1 MYLGLGLLGLF
12 IGLLIAAGSRELY
25 GALSGAAVGVLLAH
39 LLRLERRV
47 RQLERRAAEPQRSAA
62 PEPRAAPERLELPA
76 APDRSESPRDDGK
89 RPAPAMARPEAE
101 QTAAGPVPGPAPSSA
116 PAPAPSAEPGQ
127 PATAPGPVTLFAQRA
142 MRQLTDWFTTGN
154 LPVKIGVILSFFGVA
169 FLLKYAID
177 QQLFAFP
184 IEFRLLAIAVGGLAM
199 IVVGWR
205 LRQRLR
211 VYALSLQGGGCGI
224 LFLTIFAAFRIW
236 QLLPASLA
244 LVLLAALAAFTGAL
258 AVLQNARALIILG
271 AVGGFLAPVLASTG
285 QGSHVALFSY
295 YLVLNAAVLGV
306 AWFRAWREVNLVGFA
321 FTWLIGSFW
330 GYRYYRP
337 ELFASTEPFLILN
350 FLFYQAIAVLYA
362 LRQPP
367 GRIGLVDGTLVFG
380 TPVVAFALQAGLVR
394 NTEYGLAISAA
405 VVAVFYA
412 LLAAWLFRRQIRYL
426 NILSESFIALAVAFA
441 TIAVPLA
448 LDARWT
454 SAAWALEGAALVWI
468 ATRQSRHLA
477 GLAGAALIFF
487 SGFAF
492 ALDGWRHGAGWPLLN
507 GNVLGGAMVSLSAL
521 FAARRLQHYRLPPLG
536 ALYGWIAWSLFAWGA
551 GWWVMTG
558 GGEIG
563 DRVPAGQQ
571 AHAAVLFLALSAA
584 GYCRLGEARDWSMA
598 RRLSWLFLPSLLWLA
613 AGYHEEYRHFL
624 TGWGWLAWPIA
635 FAVQAMILRMLDR
648 RENRIATAWHLA
660 TAALL
665 ALLLAMEAAWQT
677 SVSIAGAWKEAAAS
691 AVPGVFAL
699 LIWRFRH
706 RPRWP
711 IPRQAMAYRM
721 LAVALAAA
729 QALYLAAVSL
739 ALPGHPGPV
748 RYIPM
753 LNPLDLA
760 LLFSGVVTLLSLM
773 LIRRDRATLAAPA
786 LDSALAIYR
795 VSMAAT
801 FLVLT
806 TAALVRGVHF
816 YASIPWDYELLARS
830 DTVQTSLSIYW
841 GLLGFA
847 GMVIG
852 ARRASRWI
860 WVGGAGFMGL
870 VVIKLFLVDLGNSG
884 TIERIVSFIG
894 IGVLLLVVGYFAPV
908 PPRQKEGP
916 VSIGTAQPAGD

>member
-1 MYLGLGLLGLF
+1 MYFGLGLLGLVV
-12 IGLLIAAGSRELY
+12 GVVIAAGSRELF
-25 GALSGAAVGVLLAH
+25 GALSGAALGLLLAH
-39 LLRLERRV
+39 LIGLERRIRRLEGLDRKPA
-47 RQLERRAAEPQRSAA
+47 RQAA
-62 PEPRAAPERLELPA
+62 PEPRETTAAAAPPES
-76 APDRSESPRDDGK
+76 APESPPDAWEPTAPVTAGPEVALAAAI
-89 RPAPAMARPEAE
+89 PAPA
-101 QTAAGPVPGPAPSSA
+101 T
-116 PAPAPSAEPGQ
+116 EPGKFTLLLQ
-127 PATAPGPVTLFAQRA
+127 DAVRRVTA
-142 MRQLTDWFTTGN
+142 WFTTGN
-154 LPVKIGVILSFFGVA
+154 VPVKVGVILSFFGVA
-169 FLLKYAID
+169 FLLKYAVD
-177 QQLFAFP
+177 QQLFTFP
-184 IEFRLLAIAVGGLAM
+184 IEFRLLAIAVGGLVL

-244 LVLLAALAAFTGAL
+244 FLLLAALAAFTGAL

-306 AWFRAWREVNLVGFA
+306 AWFRAWREVNLVGFV
-321 FTWLIGSFW
+321 FTFVIGSFW

-337 ELFASTEPFLILN
+337 ELFASTEPFLILY

-367 GRIGLVDGTLVFG
+367 GKIGLVDGTLVFG
-380 TPVVAFALQAGLVR
+380 TPVIAFALQAGLVR

-412 LLAAWLFRRQIRYL
+412 LLAAWLFRRPERYL
-426 NILSESFIALAVAFA
+426 KVLSESFVALAVAFA
-441 TIAVPLA
+441 TIAIPLA

-477 GLAGAALIFF
+477 SLAGAALIFF

-492 ALDGWRHGAGWPLLN
+492 ALDGWQHQAGWPVLN

-536 ALYGWIAWSLFAWGA
+536 GLYGWIAWSLFAWGA

-558 GGEIG
+558 GAEIG
-563 DRVPAGQQ
+563 DRVPREQE
-571 AHAAVLFLALSAA
+571 AHAALLFLALSAA
-584 GYCRLGEARDWSMA
+584 GFCRLGEVRDWSMA
-598 RRLSWLFLPSLLWLA
+598 RRLSWLFLPALLWLA
-613 AGYHEEYRHFL
+613 AGYSDEYRHFL
-624 TGWGWLAWPIA
+624 TGWGWLAWPAA
-635 FAVQAMILRMLDR
+635 FAVQVMILRMLDR
-648 RENRIATAWHLA
+648 RDNRIATTWHLA

-665 ALLLAMEAAWQT
+665 VLLLAMEAAWQT

-691 AVPGVFAL
+691 VVPGVAAL
-699 LIWRFRH
+699 IIWRFRD
-706 RPRWP
+706 RPPWP
-711 IPRQAMAYRM
+711 LPRHATAYRM
-721 LAVALAAA
+721 LSLTLAAL
-729 QALYLAAVSL
+729 QALYLAAASI
-739 ALPGHPGPV
+739 ALPGHPGPMP
-748 RYIPM
+748 YIPV

-760 LLFSGVVTLLSLM
+760 LLFSGVVTLLSLAV
-773 LIRRDRATLAAPA
+773 IRRDRDRFAGPA
-786 LDSALAIYR
+786 LGSMPTIYR
-795 VSMAAT
+795 LVMAAT
-801 FLVLT
+801 FLALT
-806 TAALVRGVHF
+806 TTALVRGVHF
-816 YASIPWDYELLARS
+816 YAAIPWDYPTLVRS
-830 DTVQTSLSIYW
+830 DTVQTALSIYW

-852 ARRASRWI
+852 ARRASRWV
-860 WVGGAGFMGL
+860 WLVGAGFMGL

-908 PPRQKEGP
+908 PPRKEP
-916 VSIGTAQPAGD
+916 LAAIETAQPAGE